1 MTHMMFRLALL
12 LCVFASCAA
21 FALDASLPMREIVD
35 SQGKP
40 VTEPCFVSSLSANGR
55 YLGFGCTAHGLGR
68 SGYSFYEPY
77 VLDRRT
83 REIHNVQIDAQGIG
97 RAGGGGGGGIV
108 SDDGSRYVFTT
119 QMPLHP
125 DHPPPIPGA
134 PAQSSYPYLRDRIQ
148 GTTQLL
154 SRDAFGRAVTQF
166 SGVQLLDAAMS
177 HDLVLFSAAADLRD
191 PAQPPLQSR
200 QIYLRDW
207 QSGALDLVTETPAG
221 APSASSG
228 YAGTLSADGRYV
240 AFRSYATDLGNENPT
255 GTEQLFLRDRV
266 LRTTRRLSWPAAG
279 GEFTTPYYQSSVARF
294 TADARKLLVLSNSDE
309 LVAGVASDWLQIY
322 LLDVATRRFELVTR
336 AHGGG
341 PANQANFSPAMS
353 GDGRYVAFFSRASD
367 LSPTPQAHPG
377 VYVKDRVTGEVLN
390 LTASLDPLVGIYV
403 PDIVMSA
410 DGSTVMFDWRVPN
423 DDPRTPWH
431 YAVYS
436 VQLRGVPPAA
446 PTPVPAAGGLAL
458 LLLGGVLAMAGL
470 FARHRCINP
479 RASA

>member
-1 MTHMMFRLALL
+1 MTYAVFRFALL
-12 LCVFASCAA
+12 LSALTPVAA
-21 FALDASLPMREIVD
+21 FALDASPPMREIVD
-35 SQGKP
+35 PDGKP
-40 VTEPCFVSSLSANGR
+40 VTEPCFISSLSADGR

-77 VLDRRT
+77 VLDRGT
-83 REIHNVQIDAQGIG
+83 RKIHTVQIDTQGIG
-97 RAGGGGGGGIV
+97 RAGGGGGGII
-108 SDDGSRYVFTT
+108 SDDGGRYVFTT
-119 QMPLHP
+119 QTPLHP

-134 PAQSSYPYLRDRIQ
+134 PAQPSYPYLRDRIQ

-154 SRDAFGRAVTQF
+154 SRDAFGRAVAHV
-166 SGVQLLDAAMS
+166 SGAQLQDAAIAR
-177 HDLVLFSAAADLRD
+177 HLVLFGVSADLRN
-191 PAQPPLQSR
+191 PAQPWLQSQ

-221 APSASSG
+221 TPSASSG

-240 AFRSYATDLGNENPT
+240 AFQSFATDLGNENPT

-294 TADARKLLVLSNSDE
+294 TADARKLLVLSNSKE

-322 LLDVATRRFELVTR
+322 LLDIATRRYELVTR
-336 AHGGG
+336 AHDGA
-341 PANQANFSPAMS
+341 PANQANFLPAMS

-367 LSPTPQAHPG
+367 LSPTPQMRPG

-390 LTASLDPLVGIYV
+390 LSASLDPLVGTYV

-410 DGSTVMFDWRVPN
+410 DGSTVVFDWRVPN

-436 VQLRGVPPAA
+436 VQLRGVPPVA

-458 LLLGGVLAMAGL
+458 LLLGGVLATAGL
-470 FARHRCINP
+470 FARRCCCISP